1 MRVRVLCNFS
11 LLMVVLSK
19 RQKSTF
25 NSELT
30 YVAKLLELIITYR
43 EDGYMDMLLDDY
55 AGLVIG
61 LDDTGRVYEESFY
74 TTVKSVLGLKLDRS
88 SSVANMYRSLV
99 VGYDSSNSY
108 SSYDSYNLGY
118 DSITNKVVIELLG
131 RTMALANHSIAHS
144 IDPDDVSKIDVKKV
158 TADFRGFYIHTLAR
172 VIVYYIE
179 NTKNKDISRLESL
192 LKDEEEILEKAKLDY
207 RSEESMLY
215 IEQRVYSLRD
225 EIYYKTKPTTFISFL
240 NFLRSNGLC
249 YDLNCDEVKIA
260 TKLKDY
266 VNSQQIQDIEYI
278 DDIELKRFPTISF
291 AQFITSEF
299 FES

>member
-1 MRVRVLCNFS
+1 
-11 LLMVVLSK
+11 
-19 RQKSTF
+19 
-25 NSELT
+25 
-30 YVAKLLELIITYR
+30 
-43 EDGYMDMLLDDY
+43 MDMLLDDY
-55 AGLVIG
+55 VGLVIG

-74 TTVKSVLGLKLDRS
+74 ATVKSVLGLKLDRS

-99 VGYDSSNSY
+99 VGYDSSSSY
-108 SSYDSYNLGY
+108 SSPDSYNFGY
-118 DSITNKVVIELLG
+118 DSLNNKVVIELLG
-131 RTMALANHSIAHS
+131 RTMALANYSIAHS
-144 IDPDDVSKIDVKKV
+144 INPDNISKIDVKHL

-179 NTKNKDISRLESL
+179 KNKNKDTSRLESL
-192 LKDEEEILEKAKLDY
+192 LKNEEEILEKAKLDY

-240 NFLRSNGLC
+240 NFLRANGLC

-260 TKLKDY
+260 TKLKEY